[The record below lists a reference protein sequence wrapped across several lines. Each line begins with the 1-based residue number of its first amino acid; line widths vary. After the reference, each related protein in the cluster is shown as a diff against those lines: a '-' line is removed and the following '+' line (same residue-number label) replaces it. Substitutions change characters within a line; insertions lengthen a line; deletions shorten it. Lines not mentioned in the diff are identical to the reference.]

1 MSCLTF
7 ALAAARG
14 CSPVDFLLGRRFPK
28 QDALQLDA
36 DDMLV
41 FALCLLAALLF
52 GYASQKGGLCVV
64 SAIADILERR
74 SMRTFISFFK
84 CSLWVCLV
92 SWPLWW
98 LFAGVH
104 PAFTFPLTLRS
115 VIGGLTFGIGAAI
128 NGGCSFGAFTRLAA
142 GDLSFVVSFVAMAIG
157 IAMEHKISW
166 SVDVANVM
174 KGSVI
179 AHPGFGPFALY
190 FVVVIACVREVALLA
205 RAGKGQEITEKAAV
219 LVGICGAFL
228 YAFHGLWI
236 YALDPGRLIEAGG
249 ATREWDIASLSA
261 AVLVGAGI
269 CAVRE
274 GSFRLQASWRAFPFR
289 LTGGVLMGYGAALV
303 PGGNGTLILEGI
315 PALSPHAIPAYAA
328 LALGSAVTLLGSP
341 TLRLLARSPKQ
352 IQCAQA
358 SRRLD

>member
-1 MSCLTF
+1 
-7 ALAAARG
+7 LAI
-14 CSPVDFLLGRRFPK
+14 VFLLGRRFPE

-36 DDMLV
+36 DGISA
-41 FALCLLAALLF
+41 FALCLLAAMLF
-52 GYASQKGGLCVV
+52 GYAAQKGGFCVV
-64 SAIADILERR
+64 RGIADILERR
-74 SMRTFISFFK
+74 SIRTFMSFFK

-104 PAFTFPLTLRS
+104 PASTFPLTLES

-157 IAMEHKISW
+157 LAIQHEISW

-179 AHPGFGPFALY
+179 ARPGFGPFVLY
-190 FVVVIACVREVALLA
+190 FVVVGVCAREVALLA
-205 RAGKGQEITEKAAV
+205 RAGRGQGIPEKAAV
-219 LVGICGAFL
+219 LVGICGALL
-228 YAFHGLWI
+228 YAFRGSWI
-236 YALDPGRLIEAGG
+236 YALDPGRLIEASG
-249 ATREWDIASLSA
+249 ATQDWDIASLSA
-261 AVLVGAGI
+261 AMLVGAGI

-274 GSFRLQASWRAFPFR
+274 GSFRLQASWRALPFR
-289 LTGGVLMGYGAALV
+289 FGGGVLMGYGVALV

-328 LALGSAVTLLGSP
+328 LAMGSAVMLLGSR
-341 TLRLLARSPKQ
+341 TLRLLARGPRQ
-352 IQCAQA
+352 IQ
-358 SRRLD
+358 